1 VGYAI
6 SKAAL
11 NMAVAKFAAALKQ
24 EGFVFLALSP
34 GLVDTATE
42 REFFVGLFI
51 TAAANGIA
59 RDPTTE

>member
-34 GLVDTATE
+34 GLVDTRLVTS
-42 REFFVGLFI
+42 LPY
-51 TAAANGIA
+51 NGKS
-59 RDPTTE
+59 